1 MRKLKL
7 MIACMMCVF
16 AGMAEEGMW
25 MPMLLKQWNQ
35 TDMQNKGFKLTAD
48 DIYSVNKT
56 SMKDAVLLFGAGCTG
71 ELVSAQGLLITNHH
85 CGYSNIQ
92 ALSTMENN
100 MLDKGF
106 WAYSMDKELPCPGL
120 SVTFII
126 RIEDVTSKIVPFLN
140 DTLSEANRDKMISQL
155 TKPLIEEA
163 VKGTH
168 YEGSVRPFYYGNEFY
183 LFVTETFNDVRFVG
197 APPSTM
203 GNFGGETDNWVWPR
217 HTADFSMFRIYANA
231 DNKPAKYSPDN
242 VPFKSR
248 YFFPISTK
256 GIKDGD
262 FTMVYGFP
270 GRTQEYVPSV
280 ALDFIVN
287 QVNPTR
293 VNIRDKR
300 LEQINYGMQSNDTTR
315 LQYSAKARSLANA
328 YKKWKGEMTGINK
341 SNAMEAKRVYEKKFS
356 IWVKE
361 NPERIKKYGMLLKD
375 FDALYAKYKPYA
387 KVQDYTNEAANAIE
401 VLGLAGSFNNLIM
414 LAENDT
420 TSEATWLAA
429 CKARAEGVKGFFKNY
444 DTRVDKNVFIE
455 MMCLY
460 RDSIAPDNLPGKV
473 KQWDNRTTIT
483 VYADRLFKK
492 SAFASQQKLLD
503 LLVTGNKKKIV
514 KLRNDEAFAL
524 FAEINNNYV
533 AYNREIAALQV
544 EINKTMRTYMKALRE
559 YDVNKMF
566 YPDAN
571 STLRITYGNVKPYNP
586 RNGVIYLSSTT
597 AAGIREKYNPADEDY
612 ATPAKLIS
620 LIDSKDYGTYA
631 ENGELPVAFIATNHT
646 TGGNSGSPVL
656 NANGELIGTNYDR
669 EWEGIMSDMH
679 YDVNLCRNISLDVR
693 YTLFIIDKFAGATN
707 LIKEMKLV
715 E

>member
-7 MIACMMCVF
+7 TVTCFMIAYMGF
-16 AGMAEEGMW
+16 AEEGMW

-197 APPSTM
+197 APPASM

-420 TSEATWLAA
+420 ASEATWLAA

-460 RDSIAPDNLPGKV
+460 RDSIATDNLPNKV
-473 KQWDNRTTIT
+473 KQWDSRTTIT